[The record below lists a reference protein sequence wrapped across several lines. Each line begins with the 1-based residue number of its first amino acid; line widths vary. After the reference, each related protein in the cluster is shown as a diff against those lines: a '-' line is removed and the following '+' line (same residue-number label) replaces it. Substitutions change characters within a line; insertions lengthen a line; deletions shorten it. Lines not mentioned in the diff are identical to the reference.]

1 MQIGMAGQL
10 QGRMIRRLTVWGQGL
25 HRWCAAHEQYCLL
38 ATVGVLWCY
47 IFQEYFLFDRLFL
60 FESMAKDTLSQFYPI
75 KYFHI
80 NRLKDFDIPFW
91 SFQFGFG
98 GNVYTEMVNT
108 SPFDLFYLL
117 FHGYD
122 HVEAIPAVFFLKFVC
137 AALFFQA
144 FLRKI
149 GLSSSV
155 SYVGSV
161 LYAFSGYMILNAHW
175 YHYLDYAVFS
185 ALFLYF
191 FEKWYQD
198 GYWFPL
204 VILIGLV
211 SLKKEI
217 QLIQLAFFGFFYVL
231 FRCVNTVQSIYDIL
245 KVYFRLSLLFIAG
258 IIVWSYYLFPDLYG
272 YMTSS
277 RVQEI
282 SRGASFFEILA
293 SLLWSFDI
301 EYTLTTILRT
311 LSPDMLYSW
320 IAYTGPKNYFEA
332 STCFVG
338 VFSFLVFLCA
348 LFMRVE
354 KYRLMWIFPVVFL
367 LIIILSENISALNMF
382 VSGSLKYIS
391 LYLSFYILFSSIIVL
406 DSMKDKNDVRRLFRW
421 FLLIS
426 VGILVF
432 LPLFFYLSGFS
443 LNKIDKNI
451 AVYSFS
457 FFCLY
462 IFILYLWRKM
472 YYFKYFLYII
482 IILEIIFFSRITIQ
496 YAPGALYPF
505 FYERD
510 EYYFTGDTVNTI
522 KKIFSN
528 DNDFFRIE
536 KGYRDVYLN
545 DAIAQDF
552 FGTES
557 YLSFANSGI
566 IDFHKSFDLS
576 LNSPN
581 ITSYRYGLE
590 KVHELQTLLGV
601 KYFICRTDAECS
613 GLQGFSLVRTVDN
626 LRIYQNDAVYAFSRV
641 LYQQISLSDFEA
653 LPLEEKR
660 TLVLDT
666 AVSPS
671 LLPGIP
677 VYDAKSRAER
687 TGTGTP
693 PADAFRLQSWDQ
705 QHFSG
710 ALTLERPGILFF
722 PLPFDPGWRVVV
734 NGEPKPLLRL
744 DLGFS
749 GILLEEPGEYTVSLR
764 YVPPFMWAGLGL
776 SFLSLFVLLGL
787 RFRYPR
793 FPAGCAAVREV
804 SPLACATRSASF
816 CR

>member
-10 QGRMIRRLTVWGQGL
+10 QGHMIRRLTVWGQGL

-80 NRLKDFDIPFW
+80 NKLKEFDIPFW

-108 SPFDLFYLL
+108 SPFDLFYLF

-155 SYVGSV
+155 SYVGSI

-198 GYWFPL
+198 GSWLPL

-231 FRCVNTVQSIYDIL
+231 FRCVNTGRSNCDVL
-245 KVYFRLSLLFIAG
+245 KVYFRLSLLFLAG

-277 RVQEI
+277 RVQEV

-338 VFSFLVFLCA
+338 IFSFFVFLCS
-348 LFMRVE
+348 LFMRVQ
-354 KYRLMWIFPVVFL
+354 KYKMLWVFPAVFVLMIFFP
-367 LIIILSENISALNMF
+367 ENISALNMF
-382 VSGSLKYIS
+382 VSGSLKYIA
-391 LYLSFYILFSSIIVL
+391 LYLGFYILFASIVVL
-406 DSMKDKNDVRRLFRW
+406 DAIKDERDVKMLFRW
-421 FLLIS
+421 FLLTLI
-426 VGILVF
+426 GIVIF
-432 LPLFFYLSGFS
+432 LFFFFQFSAISLS
-443 LNKIDKNI
+443 KIDKNI
-451 AVYSFS
+451 VLYTSSFLLIYILI
-457 FFCLY
+457 LY
-462 IFILYLWRKM
+462 IWRKFPF
-472 YYFKYFLYII
+472 FKYVLYTVII
-482 IILEIIFFSRITIQ
+482 VEVVFFSRLTIQ
-496 YAPGALYPF
+496 FAPGALPPF
-505 FYERD
+505 FHERG
-510 EYYFTGDTVNTI
+510 EYYFNADSVDAIQEIVSGD
-522 KKIFSN
+522 
-528 DNDFFRIE
+528 DGFFRME
-536 KGYRDVYLN
+536 KGYKDVYLN
-545 DAIAQDF
+545 DAIVQNF

-557 YLSFANSGI
+557 YLSFASSGV
-566 IDFHKSFDLS
+566 IDFYESFDLS

-590 KVHELQTLLGV
+590 KGHELQTLLGV
-601 KYFICRTDAECS
+601 KYFICRTDVECS
-613 GLQGFSLVRTVDN
+613 GLQGFSLLRTVDD
-626 LRIYQNDAVYAFSRV
+626 LRIYQNDAVPAFARV
-641 LYQQISLSDFEA
+641 LYQQISLSDFKA

-660 TLVLDT
+660 ALILDT

-677 VYDAKSRAER
+677 VYDGTSRAER

-693 PADAFRLQSWDQ
+693 PVDAFRLQSWDQ

-710 ALTLERPGILFF
+710 TLSLEQPGILFF
-722 PLPFDPGWRVVV
+722 PLPFDPGWRVAV
-734 NGEPKPLLRL
+734 NGGPRPLLQL

-749 GILLEEPGEYTVSLR
+749 GILLEEPGEYALR
-764 YVPPFMWAGLGL
+764 LHYVPPFMWLGLGV
-776 SFLSLFVLLGL
+776 SFLSLLVLLGL
-787 RFRYPR
+787 RVRYPR
-793 FPAGCAAVREV
+793 FPAC
-804 SPLACATRSASF
+804 
-816 CR
+816 